1 MKNSVLYITIVFVLI
16 IGGTLIYRNFIYK
29 PTLEEKITINEEFE
43 ITTEQIYKIKDI
55 DNSSF
60 KITKIGAS
68 LSGYFIDY
76 NLKIENKTYNKD
88 NIEESDYRVNLVSSD
103 YKTKANF
110 IIQKK
115 D

>member
-1 MKNSVLYITIVFVLI
+1 MKNSVLYITIIFILI
-16 IGGTLIYRNFIYK
+16 IAGTLVYKNLIYK
-29 PTLEEKITINEEFE
+29 PVLEEKITINEEFE
-43 ITTEQIYKIKDI
+43 ITTEQIYKIKDV
-55 DNSSF
+55 DDSSF

-76 NLKIENKTYNKD
+76 NLKIGNNTYNKD
-88 NIEESDYRVNLVSSD
+88 NIEKSNYIVNLISSD